1 MTLVNFLNNLNV
13 SVISE
18 GINME
23 NDIKSEY
30 QRISDKIS
38 YDDFLKRIEEMKKD
52 YEDVSFMDEL
62 DIARMIVG
70 EYIDEK
76 NAPATKNDE
85 LRKISELETGL
96 HDINITG
103 KVMRISNAKTFTTK
117 KGKEGKVANLMI
129 ADTSGEIRVVL
140 WTDNI
145 KLLKKIKE
153 GDIVKINNVEIKDGF
168 RAQEAHMQNRSTI
181 EKLDDADAGN
191 YPAYDE
197 KITPIENIKGEM
209 QVNVI
214 ARVVRISRI
223 RNYNSNGREGK
234 FITLDLKDKT
244 GLISF
249 TLWNNDVGIINELE
263 LKEGDSVKIL
273 GAQSRVRN
281 GEVNLTHSW
290 IGRVIKDQFDVPEHK
305 EDIIKIGDA
314 HEMKNVTLMGVV
326 SKIQDKI
333 TFERSDGSPGSVKSI
348 VISDDSG
355 SIKVTLWNDDT
366 DLNINK
372 GDILKI
378 TGGNVEFDEYSE
390 TSYRVNTGWS
400 SKLTINPEDDAGLK
414 EVLEEHKK
422 ELEPIKIEELH
433 KIEDEGDEIDIIGR
447 IMELYDANEFQRAD
461 GSVGMVRTVKIA
473 DDTGT
478 VRASFWDDKAQL
490 KLNRGNLVKIEN
502 AKTRFRDDNVELSV
516 GKTVRVIVM
525 NDDGQNLPS
534 LDKLEEEMYKPV
546 KIGDLENIKS
556 EKDEV
561 GVIGRIINLYDVN
574 EFQRSNGTIGMVRT
588 VELADDTGSVRASF
602 WDEKAEM
609 GLNREDAIW
618 IKNARPR
625 FRNDAVELSVGR
637 ATIVIKPNDEDIK
650 QIPSLEEIE
659 ESIYKTRQIEEIEE
673 EDKNIKVSG
682 KIAEAYGDR
691 ILYEMCPNCN
701 KRVEYV
707 DDAFICDFC
716 GEEIKQP
723 NYLMIIPCV
732 IEDETGTIRTTFFR
746 KLAEELIGMTTNEAN
761 EVIMKTADE
770 GSLAEKV
777 EDLIGTSITVIAD
790 ASFDEYN
797 EEIRLIAK
805 KIVSS
810 EL

>member
-1 MTLVNFLNNLNV
+1 
-13 SVISE
+13 
-18 GINME
+18 ME

-62 DIARMIVG
+62 DLARMIVG

-76 NAPATKNDE
+76 NVPVIKDNE

-96 HDINITG
+96 HDISITG
-103 KVMRISNAKTFTTK
+103 RVIRVSNAKTFTTK

-129 ADTSGEIRVVL
+129 ADNSGEIRVVL
-140 WTDNI
+140 WTDSI
-145 KLLKKIKE
+145 KHLKKISE
-153 GDIVKINNVEIKDGF
+153 GDIVKINNVEIKDGY

-181 EKLDDADAGN
+181 KKLNENDDK
-191 YPAYDE
+191 YPTYDE
-197 KITPIENIKGEM
+197 KITPVSDIKGEM
-209 QVNVI
+209 QVNIV
-214 ARVVRISRI
+214 ARVVRISRV
-223 RNYNSNGREGK
+223 RTYNSNGREGK

-244 GLISF
+244 GPISF
-249 TLWNNDVGIINELE
+249 TLWNRDVEIIDEIG

-281 GEVNLTHSW
+281 GEVSLTHSW
-290 IGRVIKDQFDVPEHK
+290 IGRIIKGEFDVPEH
-305 EDIIKIGDA
+305 EESMMKIGDA

-333 TFERSDGSPGSVKSI
+333 TFERSDGSAGAVKSI
-348 VISDDSG
+348 VISDDTG
-355 SIKVTLWNDDT
+355 SIKVTLWNDDA
-366 DLNINK
+366 DWNINK

-378 TGGNVEFDEYSE
+378 TGGNIEFDEYSE
-390 TSYRVNTGWS
+390 TDYRVNTGWS
-400 SKLTINPEDDAGLK
+400 SNLTINPEEDAGLK
-414 EVLEEHKK
+414 QVLEEHKK
-422 ELEPIKIEELH
+422 ELEPIKIEDLH
-433 KIEDEGDEIDIIGR
+433 KIEDEGEEVDIIGR

-461 GSVGMVRTVKIA
+461 GSVGLVRSVKIA

-478 VRASFWDDKAQL
+478 VRASLWDEKAEL
-490 KLNRGNLVKIEN
+490 KFERGNLVKIEN
-502 AKTRFRDDNVELSV
+502 AKTRFRDDKVELNI

-525 NDDGQNLPS
+525 NDDDQSLPS
-534 LDKLEEEMYKPV
+534 LSKLEEEMYKPV

-561 GVIGRIINLYDVN
+561 GVIGRVINLYDVN
-574 EFQRSNGTIGMVRT
+574 EFQRQNGTMGMVRS
-588 VELADDTGSVRASF
+588 VEIADETGTVRASF

-609 GLNREDAIW
+609 GLNRGDAIW

-625 FRNDAVELSVGR
+625 FRDDSVELSVGR
-637 ATIVIKPNDEDIK
+637 ATIVIKPKEEDMNR
-650 QIPSLEEIE
+650 IPSLEEIE
-659 ESIYKTRQIEEIEE
+659 ESIYKSRQIEEIEE

-707 DDAFICDFC
+707 DDAFVCDFC
-716 GEEIKQP
+716 GEEIQQP

-732 IEDETGTIRTTFFR
+732 IEDDTGTVRTTFFR
-746 KLAEELIGMTTNEAN
+746 KLAEELIGMTTEEAN
-761 EVIMKTADE
+761 EVIIKTADE
-770 GSLAEKV
+770 GSLAPKV
-777 EDLIGTSITVIAD
+777 EDLVGSTITVIAD

-805 KIVSS
+805 KIVGR

>member
-1 MTLVNFLNNLNV
+1 
-13 SVISE
+13 
-18 GINME
+18 ME

-30 QRISDKIS
+30 QRISEKIS
-38 YDDFLKRIEEMKKD
+38 YDEFLKKIEEMKKD

-76 NAPATKNDE
+76 NVPVAKDNESRD
-85 LRKISELETGL
+85 ISELETGL
-96 HDINITG
+96 HDISITG
-103 KVMRISNAKTFTTK
+103 RVMRISNVKAFTTK

-145 KLLKKIKE
+145 KLLKKISE
-153 GDIVKINNVEIKDGF
+153 GDIVKINNVEIKDGY
-168 RAQEAHMQNRSTI
+168 RAQEAHMQGRSTI
-181 EKLDDADAGN
+181 EKLGGEDAGK
-191 YPAYDE
+191 YPVYDE
-197 KITPIENIKGEM
+197 KITSISDIKGEM
-209 QVNVI
+209 QVNII

-223 RNYNSNGREGK
+223 RTYNSNGREGK
-234 FITLDLKDKT
+234 FITLDLKDET
-244 GLISF
+244 GSISF
-249 TLWNNDVGIINELE
+249 TLWNKDVELLDEIE

-281 GEVNLTHSW
+281 GEVNLAHSW
-290 IGRVIKDQFDVPEHK
+290 IGRIVKGEFDVPEH
-305 EDIIKIGDA
+305 EESVMKIGDA

-333 TFERSDGSPGSVKSI
+333 TFERSDGTAGAVKSI
-348 VISDDSG
+348 VISDGTG
-355 SIKVTLWNDDT
+355 SIKVTLWNDDA

-378 TGGNVEFDEYSE
+378 TGGNIEFDEYSE
-390 TSYRVNTGWS
+390 TNYRVNTGWS
-400 SKLTINPEDDAGLK
+400 SKLTINPDDDAGLK
-414 EVLEEHKK
+414 DVLEEHKK
-422 ELEPIKIEELH
+422 ELEPIKIEDLH
-433 KIEDEGDEIDIIGR
+433 KIEDEGEEVDIIGR

-461 GSVGMVRTVKIA
+461 GSVGLVRSVKIA

-478 VRASFWDDKAQL
+478 VRASLWDEKAEL
-490 KLNRGNLVKIEN
+490 RLNRGNLVKIEN
-502 AKTRFRDDNVELSV
+502 AKTRFRDDKVELSI

-525 NDDGQNLPS
+525 NDDGQSLPS
-534 LDKLEEEMYKPV
+534 LDKLEDIMYKPV
-546 KIGDLENIKS
+546 KIGDLENINS

-561 GVIGRIINLYDVN
+561 GVIGRVINLYDVN
-574 EFQRSNGTIGMVRT
+574 EFQRSNGTMGMVRS

-609 GLNREDAIW
+609 GLNRGDSIW

-625 FRNDAVELSVGR
+625 FRNDSVELSVGR
-637 ATIVIKPNDEDIK
+637 ATIVIKPKDEDM
-650 QIPSLEEIE
+650 QSIPSLEEIE
-659 ESIYKTRQIEEIEE
+659 ESIYKTRKIEEIEE

-716 GEEIKQP
+716 GEEIQKP
-723 NYLMIIPCV
+723 NYLMILPCV
-732 IEDETGTIRTTFFR
+732 IEDDTGTVRTTFFR
-746 KLAEELIGMTTNEAN
+746 KLAEELIGMTTDEAN

-777 EDLIGTSITVIAD
+777 EDLIGSTITVIAD

-805 KIVSS
+805 KIVGK

>member
-1 MTLVNFLNNLNV
+1 
-13 SVISE
+13 
-18 GINME
+18 ME

-76 NAPATKNDE
+76 NVPVTKDNE

-96 HDINITG
+96 HDISITG
-103 KVMRISNAKTFTTK
+103 RVMHVSNTKIFTTK

-129 ADTSGEIRVVL
+129 ADNSGEIRVVL

-145 KLLKKIKE
+145 KHLKKISE
-153 GDIVKINNVEIKDGF
+153 GDIVKINNVEIKDGY
-168 RAQEAHMQNRSTI
+168 RAQEAHMQNRSSI
-181 EKLDDADAGN
+181 KKIDDESDDK
-191 YPAYDE
+191 YPAYEE
-197 KITPIENIKGEM
+197 KITPVSDIKGEM
-209 QVNVI
+209 QVNIV
-214 ARVVRISRI
+214 ARVVRISRV
-223 RNYNSNGREGK
+223 RTYNSNGREGK
-234 FITLDLKDKT
+234 FITLDLKDNT
-244 GLISF
+244 GSTSF
-249 TLWNNDVGIINELE
+249 TLWNRDIEILDEIG

-290 IGRVIKDQFDVPEHK
+290 IGRIIKGEFDVPEH
-305 EDIIKIGDA
+305 EENMIKIGDA
-314 HEMKNVTLMGVV
+314 HEMKNVTLMGIV
-326 SKIQDKI
+326 SKIHDKI
-333 TFERSDGSPGSVKSI
+333 TFQRRDGSAGAVKSI
-348 VISDDSG
+348 VISDDTG

-378 TGGNVEFDEYSE
+378 TGGNIEFDEYSE
-390 TSYRVNTGWS
+390 TDYRVNTGWN
-400 SKLTINPEDDAGLK
+400 SKLDINPEEDAGLK
-414 EVLEEHKK
+414 QILEEHKK
-422 ELEPIKIEELH
+422 ELEPIKIEDLH
-433 KIEDEGDEIDIIGR
+433 KIEDEGEEVDIIGR
-447 IMELYDANEFQRAD
+447 IMELYDANEFQRTD
-461 GSVGMVRTVKIA
+461 GSAGLVRSVKIA

-478 VRASFWDDKAQL
+478 VRASFWDDKAEL

-502 AKTRFRDDNVELSV
+502 AKTRFRDDNVELSI

-525 NDDGQNLPS
+525 NDDGQSLPS
-534 LDKLEEEMYKPV
+534 LDKLEDEMYKPI
-546 KIGDLENIKS
+546 KIKDLQDIKS

-561 GVIGRIINLYDVN
+561 GVMGRIINLYDVN
-574 EFQRSNGTIGMVRT
+574 EFQRPNGTMGMVRT

-609 GLNREDAIW
+609 GLNRGDAIW

-625 FRNDAVELSVGR
+625 FRNDSVELSVGR
-637 ATIVIKPNDEDIK
+637 ATIVIKPKEEGMK

-659 ESIYKTRQIEEIEE
+659 ESIYKPRQIEEIEE

-707 DDAFICDFC
+707 DEAFVCDFC
-716 GEEIKQP
+716 GEEIQQP

-732 IEDETGTIRTTFFR
+732 IEDDTGTIRTTFFR
-746 KLAEELIGMTTNEAN
+746 KLAEELIGMTTEEAN
-761 EVIMKTADE
+761 EVIIKTADE
-770 GSLAEKV
+770 GSLASKV
-777 EDLIGTSITVIAD
+777 EDLVGSTVTVIAD

-797 EEIRLIAK
+797 EEIRLIAR
-805 KIVSS
+805 KIVNR

>member
-1 MTLVNFLNNLNV
+1 
-13 SVISE
+13 
-18 GINME
+18 ME

-38 YDDFLKRIEEMKKD
+38 YDDFLKRIDEMKKD

-76 NAPATKNDE
+76 NVPLATDNE
-85 LRKISELETGL
+85 LRKISGLETGL
-96 HDINITG
+96 HDISIVG
-103 KVMRISNAKTFTTK
+103 RVMRISNAKAFTTK
-117 KGKEGKVANLMI
+117 KGKEGKVQNLML
-129 ADTSGEIRVVL
+129 ADDTGEIRVVL

-145 KLLKKIKE
+145 KLLKKVSE
-153 GDIVKINNVEIKDGF
+153 GDIIKINNVEIKDGY
-168 RAQEAHMQNRSTI
+168 RSDEAHLQSRSTI
-181 EKLDDADAGN
+181 EKLNEAD
-191 YPAYDE
+191 YDNFAPYEE
-197 KITPIENIKGEM
+197 KITPITDIKGEM

-223 RNYNSNGREGK
+223 RTYNSNGREGK
-234 FITLDLKDKT
+234 FITLDLKDNT
-244 GLISF
+244 GSISL
-249 TLWNNDVGIINELE
+249 TLWNKDVEILDE
-263 LKEGDSVKIL
+263 LKLAEGDSIKIL
-273 GAQSRVRN
+273 AAQSRVRN
-281 GEVNLTHSW
+281 GEVNLAHSF
-290 IGRVIKDQFDVPEHK
+290 IGRIIKDKFDVPEHK
-305 EDIIKIGDA
+305 EEVMKIGDA
-314 HEMKNVTLMGVV
+314 HEMKNVMLMGVV

-333 TFERSDGSPGSVKSI
+333 TFERSDGSAGAVKSI
-348 VISDDSG
+348 VISDDTG
-355 SIKVTLWNDDT
+355 SIKVTLWNEDT

-378 TGGNVEFDEYSE
+378 TGGNIEFDEYSE
-390 TSYRVNTGWS
+390 TNYRVNTGWS
-400 SKLTINPEDDAGLK
+400 SKLDINPEEDAGLK
-414 EVLEEHKK
+414 EILEEHKK
-422 ELEPIKIEELH
+422 DLEPIKIEDLH

-461 GSVGMVRTVKIA
+461 GTVGLVRSVKIA

-478 VRASFWDDKAQL
+478 VRASFWDDKAKL
-490 KLNRGNLVKIEN
+490 KLNRGDLVKIEN
-502 AKTRFRDDNVELSV
+502 AKTRFRDDSVELSI
-516 GKTVRVIVM
+516 GKTVRIIKM
-525 NDDGQNLPS
+525 DEKDAQGLPS
-534 LDKLEEEMYKPV
+534 LDKLENEMYKPI
-546 KIGDLENIKS
+546 KIEDLENIKS
-556 EKDEV
+556 EKEEV
-561 GVIGRIINLYDVN
+561 GVMGRIINLYDVN
-574 EFQRSNGTIGMVRT
+574 EFQRANGTMGMVRS
-588 VELADDTGSVRASF
+588 VEIADDTGAIRASF

-609 GLNREDAIW
+609 GLERGDAIW

-625 FRNDAVELSVGR
+625 FRNDNVELSVGR
-637 ATIVIKPNDEDIK
+637 STIVIKPKAEEIEK
-650 QIPSLEEIE
+650 LPTLEAIE
-659 ESIYKTRQIEEIEE
+659 ESIYKTKKIEELEE

-682 KIAEAYGDR
+682 KILEAYGDR

-716 GEEIKQP
+716 GEEIEKP

-732 IEDETGTIRTTFFR
+732 IEDDTGTVRTTFFR
-746 KLAEELIGMTTNEAN
+746 KQAEELLGMTTDEAN

-777 EDLIGTSITVIAD
+777 EDLIGSDIMVIAD

-805 KIVSS
+805 KIVKQ